1 VSNIYV
7 DKANEM
13 LALLTSID
21 NRLSNIETQ
30 GGYVH
35 TQAIA
40 ATQWTIIHNLERSPG
55 IFVTDNVGNIIEFD
69 RSDPDFSTSILTF
82 SSATAG
88 KAVCS

>member
-1 VSNIYV
+1 MSNIYV
-7 DKANEM
+7 DKMNEILVA
-13 LALLTSID
+13 LAGID
-21 NRLSNIETQ
+21 NRLSNIEQQ

-40 ATQWTIIHNLERSPG
+40 ATQWTVIHNLERSPG
-55 IFVTDNVGNIIEFD
+55 IFVTDIAGNIVEFD
-69 RSDPDFSTSILTF
+69 RQDPDFSTAVLTF

>member
-1 VSNIYV
+1 MTTNSL
-7 DKANEM
+7 
-13 LALLTSID
+13 LADAITMLTSID
-21 NRLSNIETQ
+21 NRLQNIESQ

-35 TQAIA
+35 TQAVA

-55 IFVTDNVGNIIEFD
+55 IFVTDGAGNIIEFD
-69 RSDPDFSTSILTF
+69 RSDPDFSTSVLTF

>member
-1 VSNIYV
+1 MSNIYV
-7 DKANEM
+7 DKMNEILVA
-13 LALLTSID
+13 LAGID
-21 NRLSNIETQ
+21 NRLSNIEQQ

-40 ATQWTIIHNLERSPG
+40 ATQWTVIHNLERSPG
-55 IFVTDNVGNIIEFD
+55 IFVTDNAGNIVEFD
-69 RSDPDFSTSILTF
+69 RQDPDFSTAVLTF